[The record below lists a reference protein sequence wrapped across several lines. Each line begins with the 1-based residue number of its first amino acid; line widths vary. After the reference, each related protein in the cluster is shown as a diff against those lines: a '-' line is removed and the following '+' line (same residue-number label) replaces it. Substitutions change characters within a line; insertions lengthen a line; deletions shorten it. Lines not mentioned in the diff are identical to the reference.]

1 MSQNNRQLEH
11 WIYLACLME
20 ATARK
25 PGNVHP
31 EAAFPDLTYSDFLK
45 SAAVIAPILSHT
57 NSDQIGEVIKLC
69 ISETQKVIPS
79 NSNLGMVLLLAPLA
93 AVPREQTIAS
103 GIHTV
108 LNRLT
113 IQDARE
119 VYEAIRMANPG
130 GLGKTESEDVATEPT
145 GTLRNVMSLAADR
158 DSVASEYAND
168 FRITL
173 GTAVPALQTFW
184 SQCADWEATVI
195 HLQLQLMSD
204 FPDTLIARKCGPQ
217 EAEQSAARAQ
227 AVLDAEEFT
236 ENLAHFDAW
245 LRQNG
250 NQRNPGTTAD
260 LIVAALFVALR
271 DGFIPTP
278 EISTIIRQI
287 PPHLKPELKSI
298 TNDESFPT
306 I

>member
-1 MSQNNRQLEH
+1 MSKNIQQLEH
-11 WIYLACLME
+11 WVYLACLME

-31 EAAFPDLTYSDFLK
+31 ETAFPDLTYSDFLK
-45 SAAVIAPILSHT
+45 SAAVIAPILSHST
-57 NSDQIGEVIKLC
+57 SDKVGPSIRESIC
-69 ISETQKVIPS
+69 ETQKVIPS

-93 AVPREQTIAS
+93 AVPSEQTIDA
-103 GIHTV
+103 GIHAV
-108 LNRLT
+108 LDQLT

-119 VYEAIRMANPG
+119 VYEAIRIAKPG

-145 GTLRNVMSLAADR
+145 GTLRDVMCLAADR

-168 FRITL
+168 FHITL
-173 GTAVPALQTFW
+173 GTAVPALQEFW
-184 SQCADWEATVI
+184 SKSADWESAVI
-195 HLQLQLMSD
+195 RLQLRLMSD
-204 FPDTLIARKCGPQ
+204 FPDTLIARKCGPN
-217 EAEQSAARAQ
+217 EAKQSAARAR

-236 ENLAHFDAW
+236 PSLSNFDLW

-278 EISTIIRQI
+278 EIDTIIKQI
-287 PPHLKPELKSI
+287 PSKFQPELK
-298 TNDESFPT
+298 NDYLQ
-306 I
+306 

>member
-31 EAAFPDLTYSDFLK
+31 EAAFPDLTYTDFLK
-45 SAAVIAPILSHT
+45 SAAAIAPILANT
-57 NSDQIGEVIKLC
+57 NPDQIGAIIKEC

-93 AVPREQTIAS
+93 AVPREQTISA
-103 GIHTV
+103 GIHKVINKLTV
-108 LNRLT
+108 
-113 IQDARE
+113 QDARE
-119 VYEAIRMANPG
+119 VYAAIRIANPG
-130 GLGKTESEDVATEPT
+130 GLGKTESADVSTEPT
-145 GTLRNVMSLAADR
+145 GTLRDVMSLAADR

-168 FRITL
+168 FGITL
-173 GTAVPALQTFW
+173 KTAVPALQTFW
-184 SQCADWEATVI
+184 GRCADWEAAI
-195 HLQLQLMSD
+195 ICLQLRLMSD
-204 FPDTLIARKCGPQ
+204 FPDTLIARKCGTD
-217 EAEQSAARAQ
+217 EAEQSAAHAQ
-227 AVLDAEEFT
+227 AVLNAEEFT
-236 ENLAHFDAW
+236 TSLSQFDAW

-278 EISTIIRQI
+278 EIGTIVSQI
-287 PPHLKPELKSI
+287 PPYLKPDLKSI
-298 TNDESFPT
+298 INNE
-306 I
+306 